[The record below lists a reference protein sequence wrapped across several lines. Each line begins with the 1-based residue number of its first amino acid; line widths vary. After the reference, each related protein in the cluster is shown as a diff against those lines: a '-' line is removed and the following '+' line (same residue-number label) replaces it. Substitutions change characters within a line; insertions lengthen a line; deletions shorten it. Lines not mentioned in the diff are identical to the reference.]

1 MTPRRR
7 ALGPFTLCHWGLVAV
22 SLAACTT
29 YVTVEEQ
36 GLVIPSAST
45 LSPGASAKPGGS
57 ARAAYGEI
65 ERLTDVAAEDEL
77 FPTIAPDGSALLF
90 HAETV
95 TPSDKKVATQAVF
108 ALDPRAPKSARR
120 RLSQE
125 GRLASQ
131 PSFAPDGK
139 SFVYV
144 TNALGPLAIVR
155 ALSTE
160 PGAAITV
167 IIASDLAPEPAE
179 PTISP
184 DGQRV
189 AFSMRA
195 KDGSRAIGVVGIDG
209 SRLTAVGQGRAPAWS
224 PDGRHL
230 AFVRTVKGH
239 NHVLAVEAQTFA
251 GETQLTS
258 GDLDVD
264 RPSYAPNGAFLVVSS
279 NKDGGGSLGV
289 FSVRLGDGAMTRLSA
304 PAQRA
309 ATPVWG
315 RDGFVYFSADEG
327 KGFDI
332 FRVKLSG
339 ELAAA
344 SKPIAAPKPPEPVV
358 STPTPSASPPSVAP
372 SAGPAPAG
380 CTKDTDC
387 KADRVCD
394 AGRCVEPKK

>member
-1 MTPRRR
+1 MSHRR
-7 ALGPFTLCHWGLVAV
+7 PTLAPWLVAV
-22 SLAACTT
+22 SLAACTK

-36 GLVIPSAST
+36 GLVAPSAAPTS
-45 LSPGASAKPGGS
+45 AVAAKPPGS
-57 ARAAYGEI
+57 AQVAHGEI
-65 ERLTDVAAEDEL
+65 ERLTEVAAEDEL
-77 FPTIAPDGSALLF
+77 FPAIAPDGATLLF
-90 HAETV
+90 HGEITS
-95 TPSDKKVATQAVF
+95 PDKKVTTQAVF
-108 ALDPRAPKSARR
+108 AIDPRAPKTARR

-160 PGAAITV
+160 PGAAIDV
-167 IIASDLAPEPAE
+167 IVASDLAPEPAE

-209 SRLTAVGQGRAPAWS
+209 SRLTAVGQGRAPTWS

-239 NHVLAVEAQTFA
+239 NHVLAVEAQTYA

-258 GDLDVD
+258 GESDVD
-264 RPSYAPNGAFLVVSS
+264 RPSYAPSGAFLVVSS
-279 NKDGGGSLGV
+279 NKDGGGALGV
-289 FSVRLGDGAMTRLSA
+289 YAVRLGDGAMTRLSA
-304 PAQRA
+304 PTQRA

-315 RDGFVYFSADEG
+315 RDGYVYFSAAEG
-327 KGFDI
+327 KGYDL
-332 FRVKLSG
+332 FRVRLSG

-344 SKPIAAPKPPEPVV
+344 ARPVASPRPAEPAASAPTSSAGAP
-358 STPTPSASPPSVAP
+358 SPTPSAGPS
-372 SAGPAPAG
+372 PAG

-394 AGRCVEPKK
+394 AGRCADPKK